1 MSSYLID
8 EKKNFIESLNI
19 IKKTY
24 DVTITFTGTNTSY
37 FYEMNI
43 NNVSDFISDLQSGK
57 LIYGNMVSRSIGFS
71 GRDDLYTEYIS
82 ALTNIYPKIF
92 ALFGLAYRFDTEIF
106 TIDSSAE
113 WYTVKTTVTATSL
126 TPVFS
131 FNTTEELQGDLNL
144 TGYKINLYLQS

>member
-1 MSSYLID
+1 MPGYLID
-8 EKKNFIESLNI
+8 EKKNFIESLSL

-24 DVTITFTGTNTSY
+24 DATITFTGTNTSY

-57 LIYGNMVSRSIGFS
+57 LIYGYMVSKSKGFS
-71 GRDDLYTEYIS
+71 DSDALYTEYIS

-92 ALFGLAYRFDTEIF
+92 AIFGLGYRFDTEIF

-113 WYTVKTTVTATSL
+113 
-126 TPVFS
+126 
-131 FNTTEELQGDLNL
+131 
-144 TGYKINLYLQS
+144 